1 MPDAVR
7 HERYLSTQNKT
18 HEVRLMNVINRR
30 TLMKD
35 FTTGSIPKQLL
46 AFAVPLLLGNFLQT
60 FIEVMNMFWVGRIL
74 GHEAIAAVATSLPI
88 LFLLISVLIGL
99 SIAANI
105 IVAQAYG
112 AKNIKYMEK
121 TFANSLI
128 MSVALCVVVSAG
140 GIIFSDQL
148 LTLINCPLAIKAQA
162 SSYFKVVLIGLSF
175 MFIYNWYSGIQRG
188 LGDAKT
194 PLYIL
199 MLNAALNLCLVP
211 LFIKYFGLNGAAF
224 ANIISGIISTV
235 AGYFYASA
243 RNPFFN
249 VREWDFSLDL
259 SIIKKLFGIG
269 IPASL
274 QMIIISIAGFAIMNI
289 VNGYGALV
297 TAAAGIGQQCDQLAF
312 LPAMSI
318 GLAVTSMAGQNL
330 SAGKMDRVKQVL
342 KYGLL
347 LSLSISIIFTLFI
360 YLFPHQIASVFTR
373 DESAALIIPHVV
385 GYLGI
390 TCFSYIAFAMV
401 FTIMG
406 VVRGAGDTV
415 GILVL
420 SFISAVLFRIP
431 LAWYLSSKT
440 TLGENGIWLAILI
453 TSYITALLNFGYYKL
468 GRWKKIKLLHGREQA
483 KVMVEEEKEFGC
495 RE

>member
-1 MPDAVR
+1 
-7 HERYLSTQNKT
+7 
-18 HEVRLMNVINRR
+18 
-30 TLMKD
+30 MKD

-46 AFAVPLLLGNFLQT
+46 AFAVPLLLVNFLQT

-140 GIIFSDQL
+140 GIIFSNQL
-148 LTLINCPLAIKAQA
+148 LTLINCPPEIKGQA
-162 SSYFKVVLIGLSF
+162 SSYFKVVLVGLSF

-211 LFIKYFGLNGAAF
+211 LLIKRFGLNGAAF

-243 RNPFFN
+243 KNPFFN
-249 VREWDFSLDL
+249 VREWDFSIDW

-274 QMIIISIAGFAIMNI
+274 QMIIISIAGFAIMHI

-297 TAAAGIGQQCDQLAF
+297 TAAAGIGQQCDQLAI

-360 YLFPHQIASVFTR
+360 YFFPHQIASVFTR
-373 DESAALIIPHVV
+373 DKQSAVEIIPHVV

-390 TCFSYIAFAMV
+390 TCFSYIGFAMV

-415 GILVL
+415 GILIL

-453 TSYITALLNFGYYKL
+453 TSYITAFLNFGYYKL
-468 GRWKKIKLLHGREQA
+468 GRWKTIKLLHGREQA